1 MVSSVA
7 ERSRGKRAGT
17 ELFVRLMLACA
28 LACAALGS
36 SRVARADDSSEDDVV
51 TREAHFDYDADTGL
65 LYLDLLF
72 RDIVDANL
80 QSKLSRGLPTTIV
93 LTAAVYRAGS
103 STPLSTTA
111 QTCKVT
117 WHVWEEAYLVEV
129 MRPGSTRQSWTTT
142 VEGVLRR
149 CAEVR
154 HLLAGDATQIPSA
167 TPLFAAGKIQVN
179 PVSPELLQKIKRW
192 VMRPSATGTAAP
204 GDALFST
211 FTGLFLQRIGDA
223 ERQQKFTTKAL
234 LPSVYHSKA
243 Q

>member
-1 MVSSVA
+1 VV
-7 ERSRGKRAGT
+7 SRGRRSHGRRAG
-17 ELFVRLMLACA
+17 LAVLLSLAFA
-28 LACAALGS
+28 LALCFFLSPATAQ
-36 SRVARADDSSEDDVV
+36 AQEASEAVV
-51 TREAHFDYDADTGL
+51 TRDAHFDWDADTGL
-65 LYLDLLF
+65 LYLDVLF

-103 STPLSTTA
+103 TTPLSTTA

-129 MRPGSTRQSWTTT
+129 LRPGSARQSWTTT
-142 VEGVLRR
+142 TEGVIRR
-149 CAEVR
+149 CTEVR
-154 HLLAGDATQIPSA
+154 HLLAGDATQIPQNTA
-167 TPLFAAGKIQVN
+167 LVAAGKIQVN

-234 LPSVYHSKA
+234 LPAIYHSKS

>member
-1 MVSSVA
+1 VV
-7 ERSRGKRAGT
+7 SRGFEQGPGGRI
-17 ELFVRLMLACA
+17 RLAAIWGFALA
-28 LACAALGS
+28 LACLFS
-36 SRVARADDSSEDDVV
+36 VSRAYAQEASDDVV
-51 TREAHFDYDADTGL
+51 TRDAHFDWDADTGL
-65 LYLDLLF
+65 LYMDLSF
-72 RDIVDANL
+72 RDLVDDSL

-93 LTAAVYRAGS
+93 LTATVSRAGNNR
-103 STPLSTTA
+103 PLSTTA

-142 VEGVLRR
+142 TEGVIRR
-149 CAEVR
+149 CTEVR
-154 HLLAGDATQIPSA
+154 HLLAGDAVQIPPGI
-167 TPLFAAGKIQVN
+167 PLVAAGKIQVN
-179 PVSPELLQKIKRW
+179 PVSAELLQKIKRW

-223 ERQQKFTTKAL
+223 ERQQKFTTRVL
-234 LPSVYHSKA
+234 VPSIIHSKS

>member
-1 MVSSVA
+1 MVSRGA
-7 ERSRGKRAGT
+7 QREERGRARLA
-17 ELFVRLMLACA
+17 LFFGLMLTLVLTA
-28 LACAALGS
+28 LISPAT
-36 SRVARADDSSEDDVV
+36 ARAQDADEVV
-51 TREAHFDYDADTGL
+51 TREAHFDWDADTGL

-142 VEGVLRR
+142 VEGVIRR
-149 CAEVR
+149 CTEVR
-154 HLLAGDATQIPSA
+154 HLLAGDATQIPQS
-167 TPLFAAGKIQVN
+167 TPLVAAGKIQVN

-234 LPSVYHSKA
+234 IPAVYYSKN

>member
-1 MVSSVA
+1 VVDRGGPVGGRGSAGLAVWLSLVFA
-7 ERSRGKRAGT
+7 FAFTFLIAPATSRAQD
-17 ELFVRLMLACA
+17 
-28 LACAALGS
+28 AA
-36 SRVARADDSSEDDVV
+36 DEVV
-51 TREAHFDYDADTGL
+51 TREAHFDWDADTGL
-65 LYLDLLF
+65 LFLDLLF

-103 STPLSTTA
+103 TTPLSTTA

-129 MRPGSTRQSWTTT
+129 MRPGSSRQSWTTT
-142 VEGVLRR
+142 VEGVIRR
-149 CAEVR
+149 CTEVR
-154 HLLAGDATQIPSA
+154 HLLAGDATQIPQNA
-167 TPLFAAGKIQVN
+167 LLIAAGKIQVN
-179 PVSPELLQKIKRW
+179 PVSAELLQKIKRW

-234 LPSVYHSKA
+234 APTVYHSKS